1 MPSFSLQLMIVACHG
16 KALPNDPGTVFD
28 AAGGSIG
35 RSSDNTL
42 VLPDVDDG
50 GSAVARRH
58 ASISAHGD
66 GWQLRNTSEH
76 AAIAVNGKL
85 VEPGGEIEL
94 RAGDIVN
101 IGAYVLRAA
110 AYPALPVRHL
120 ADGATPTD
128 AHSGV
133 GVGVGVGA
141 NPGPGAA
148 ADSARN
154 GNAAPNPL
162 YLTTPSPGLVD
173 DDRPFGPG
181 TSSSLH
187 DLLDTPLDPLA
198 LFDAPA
204 TKWSNTQW
212 SDTNV
217 PDLFADL
224 VAAPPGAFDTSRTHS
239 APGHA
244 IRDQVAE
251 FDGHLR
257 LKIATPLAE
266 NGQHGAGAQRAD
278 YADAFNRLYDASAC
292 VVRVAVPNYGGKTH
306 LPIDPSLTSTSAE
319 GKASGSAAALAQAFL
334 DGAGVPCN
342 ATAEAGL
349 TPEFM
354 HTLGTLVRTLKQ
366 HTGRD

>member
-35 RSSDNTL
+35 RAPDNTL

-50 GSAVARRH
+50 GSAVAQRH

-94 RAGDIVN
+94 RAGDIIN
-101 IGAYVLRAA
+101 IGAYVLRAG
-110 AYPALPVRHL
+110 
-120 ADGATPTD
+120 GA
-128 AHSGV
+128 
-133 GVGVGVGA
+133 
-141 NPGPGAA
+141 AA

-162 YLTTPSPGLVD
+162 YLTTPSSGLAD

-198 LFDAPA
+198 LFGAPA

-224 VAAPPGAFDTSRTHS
+224 VAAPPGAFDASRTHS

-266 NGQHGAGAQRAD
+266 NSQHGAGVRRAD
-278 YADAFNRLYDASAC
+278 YADAFSRLYDASAC

-306 LPIDPSLTSTSAE
+306 VPIDPSHPSTIAE
-319 GKASGSAAALAQAFL
+319 GEATGSVAALAQAFL
-334 DGAGVPCN
+334 DGAGVPCD
-342 ATAEAGL
+342 ATAEAGF

-366 HTGRD
+366 HTDRD

>member
-16 KALPNDPGTVFD
+16 KALPNDVGTVFD

-35 RSSDNTL
+35 RSPDNTL

-85 VEPGGEIEL
+85 VEPGGEIGL

-110 AYPALPVRHL
+110 AYSALPVRHL
-120 ADGATPTD
+120 AGGAMLTD

-133 GVGVGVGA
+133 AVGA
-141 NPGPGAA
+141 NAGPGAT
-148 ADSARN
+148 ADAARN
-154 GNAAPNPL
+154 RNAAPNPL
-162 YLTTPSPGLVD
+162 YLTTPSSGLAND
-173 DDRPFGPG
+173 GNPFNPG
-181 TSSSLH
+181 TSSALH

-198 LFDAPA
+198 LFDAPP

-212 SDTNV
+212 NDTNV

-224 VAAPPGAFDTSRTHS
+224 VAAPPGTFDTSRTHS

-266 NGQHGAGAQRAD
+266 NSQHGSGAQRAD
-278 YADAFNRLYDASAC
+278 YADAFSRLYDASAC

-306 LPIDPSLTSTSAE
+306 VPIDPSHTSTSAE
-319 GKASGSAAALAQAFL
+319 SEATKSVAALAHAFL
-334 DGAGVPCN
+334 DGAGIPFD